1 MGVYMGDMMKWRF
14 IPYKEND
21 AFLNMAI
28 DEAVSE
34 SVGSGES
41 LPTIRFWGW
50 VPRAV
55 SIGYFQSLQKE
66 IDLEK
71 CNELGVDVVRRRTG
85 GGAVFHDSEITYSI
99 IGKQELFPNDIIA
112 SYKEICGCIVN
123 GLARLGIESEFKPIN
138 DIITNGKKISGNAQT
153 RRQGVLL
160 QHGTLLYEVDVD
172 KMFSLLKVPDEKI
185 KDKMIAT
192 VKERVTSVKAQRNA
206 TVDETLAALKSGFAD
221 GREVEESG
229 LSEKELARAQELA
242 ESKYKSREWNW
253 MR

>member
-1 MGVYMGDMMKWRF
+1 MRWRV
-14 IPYKEND
+14 IDYREND
-21 AFLNMAI
+21 AFLNMAM

-55 SIGYFQSLQKE
+55 SIGYFQSLEKE
-66 IDLEK
+66 IDVAK
-71 CNELGVDVVRRRTG
+71 CKEFGVDVVRRRTG

-99 IGKQELFPNDIIA
+99 IGKLDLFPKDIIS
-112 SYKEICGCIVN
+112 SYKEICGCVVD
-123 GLARLGIESEFKPIN
+123 GLGYLGIDAEFKPIN
-138 DIITNGKKISGNAQT
+138 DIIVKGKKISGNAQT
-153 RRQGVLL
+153 RRSGVLL
-160 QHGTLLYEVDVD
+160 QHGTLLYEVDVE

-192 VKERVTSVKAQRNA
+192 VKERVTSVKAQKDAGRDQ
-206 TVDETLAALKSGFAD
+206 VLDALKKGFTD
-221 GREVEESG
+221 GKEFEESG
-229 LSEKELARAQELA
+229 LSGKELERAKELAETRYRT
-242 ESKYKSREWNW
+242 KEWNW